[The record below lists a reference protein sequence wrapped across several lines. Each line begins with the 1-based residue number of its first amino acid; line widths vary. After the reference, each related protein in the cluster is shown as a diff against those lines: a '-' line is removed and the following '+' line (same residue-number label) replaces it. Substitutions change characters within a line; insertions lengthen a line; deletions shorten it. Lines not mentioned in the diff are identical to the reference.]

1 MSDKKYILRLIGNV
15 NKSKLRRRKML
26 YPLEYTDQG
35 WRIVLP
41 KSLEAYDFLA
51 SGRKL
56 LDMAVYDLD
65 GSVGYYW
72 IPLGPPPPGVI
83 TPALRLMQLSAAWEA
98 KA

>member
-1 MSDKKYILRLIGNV
+1 MKGQDIIRLIGNV
-15 NKSKLRRRKML
+15 NKSKRRVRKGL
-26 YPLEYTDQG
+26 YPLEYDDQG

-41 KSLEAYDFLA
+41 RSLERYAFLP

-56 LDMAVYDLD
+56 WEMAIYDWD
-65 GSVGYYW
+65 PSGYGYYW
-72 IPLGPPPPGVI
+72 IPLGPAPEGVI